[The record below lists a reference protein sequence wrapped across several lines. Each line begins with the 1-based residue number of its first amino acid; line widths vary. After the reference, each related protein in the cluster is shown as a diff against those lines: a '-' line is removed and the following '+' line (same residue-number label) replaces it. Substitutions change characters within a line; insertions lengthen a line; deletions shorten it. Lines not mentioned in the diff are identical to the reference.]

1 MEHGKDNRIED
12 ESAEPADKPTQDKPD
27 PRRAIGFHGED
38 LAAQHLEDQG
48 WEIVARNYELKIGE
62 IDLVAARDET
72 VGSRTERRLAFVEV
86 KTRRTRNGPPP
97 EAAVHIRKRKRLV
110 RLARVFL
117 QKEKLRRVNVRFDVI
132 AVDLSQTDPQITH
145 FEGAFDAD
153 GAIC

>member
-1 MEHGKDNRIED
+1 MDHGKDRHLDD
-12 ESAEPADKPTQDKPD
+12 ESAQPEDQPTQDEPD
-27 PRRAIGFHGED
+27 PRRTIGFHGED
-38 LAAQHLEDQG
+38 LATQYLEDEG

-72 VGSRTERRLAFVEV
+72 VGVRTERRLAFVEV
-86 KTRRTRNGPPP
+86 KTRRTRSGPPP

-132 AVDLSQTDPQITH
+132 AVDLSQKDPQITH